1 MESQNELEEEE
12 GEEGGG
18 VGISFLIQLC
28 WKKNQFLIQPIKS
41 KLQNN

>member
-12 GEEGGG
+12 GG